1 MEIDDKGG
9 EIWYNDIA
17 IVRLLDKRG
26 VCMELDMDMDQE
38 GARLKN
44 GKGLKFLDMR
54 KIEEW
59 KGESI

>member
-9 EIWYNDIA
+9 EIWYKDIA
-17 IVRLLDKRG
+17 IVILHDKRG